1 MQQWWQGREGRNR
14 LILLGFGLIVLAFM
28 IFNATGILTA
38 GDTRQVVVS
47 LKKPATDEQRAEVK
61 QRCGSLPGI
70 AVVEDRGD
78 PAKQNNLPVRF
89 SLRGST
95 AKQEIDLSVC
105 IQDLGP
111 LVASID
117 TDG

>member
-1 MQQWWQGREGRNR
+1 MQQWWQGRKGRNR

-28 IFNATGILTA
+28 VFNASGILLA

-47 LKKPATDEQRAEVK
+47 LTKPATDAQRAEVK
-61 QRCGSLPGI
+61 ARCGTLPGI
-70 AVVEDRGD
+70 EVVQDRGD
-78 PAKQNNLPVRF
+78 PAKQRNLPVRF
-89 SLRGST
+89 ALGGST
-95 AKQEIDLSVC
+95 FQQEIDLNTC

-117 TDG
+117 VDG